1 MGLAASDSL
10 KSTCMN
16 LLGVKGETECAV
28 TTLGEPAPA
37 QHITG
42 RCSEI
47 PRDLN
52 SVPEYNWEGTAA
64 LSAAGKKQPPST
76 SPLGFFHFFCNVTQR
91 HASPLNESRNEIFQ
105 MLIRTGGHSGYFFLK
120 SASIS
125 LRTSFLIFSTSG
137 RDECHVSFART
148 ESFSKLY

>member
-1 MGLAASDSL
+1 MLLDVGLAAPDSL

-16 LLGVKGETECAV
+16 LLGVEGEAECAAI
-28 TTLGEPAPA
+28 TPGEPAPA

-64 LSAAGKKQPPST
+64 FSAAGKTYPGLGKRNSHRAPP
-76 SPLGFFHFFCNVTQR
+76 H
-91 HASPLNESRNEIFQ
+91 
-105 MLIRTGGHSGYFFLK
+105 
-120 SASIS
+120 
-125 LRTSFLIFSTSG
+125 
-137 RDECHVSFART
+137 
-148 ESFSKLY
+148 